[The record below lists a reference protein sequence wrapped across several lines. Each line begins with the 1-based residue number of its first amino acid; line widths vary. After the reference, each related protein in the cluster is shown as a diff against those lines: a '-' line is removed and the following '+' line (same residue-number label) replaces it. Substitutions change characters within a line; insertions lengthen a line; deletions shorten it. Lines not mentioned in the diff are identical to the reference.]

1 LALPLLNKKNSIEK
15 PPQEI
20 GFIDHLEALRWH
32 LVRMAIALFICSVVA
47 YIYIGEIFD
56 YIILAPTHK
65 DFPSYIWLCKLGEM
79 AHIPSLCLEDV
90 QISFQNTQLSGQFMM
105 SFSASFLFGFIVSFP
120 YLVWELW
127 RFIKPALTTRELKNS
142 RGILFWISL
151 LFFVGVW
158 FGYFIITP
166 YTVNFF
172 ASYTLSSQFQNI
184 IKIDDYLDSVMSL
197 VLGTGLVFEL
207 PVAVYFLSKLGMLTP
222 LFMKTYRKYAVV
234 IILIV
239 AAVITPPDVVS
250 QIIVSIQLWILYE
263 LSIFISAKVQKERIR
278 KEKEF
283 FSS

>member
-1 LALPLLNKKNSIEK
+1 
-15 PPQEI
+15 
-20 GFIDHLEALRWH
+20 
-32 LVRMAIALFICSVVA
+32 MAYA
-47 YIYIGEIFD
+47 
-56 YIILAPTHK
+56 
-65 DFPSYIWLCKLGEM
+65 
-79 AHIPSLCLEDV
+79 
-90 QISFQNTQLSGQFMM
+90 
-105 SFSASFLFGFIVSFP
+105 
-120 YLVWELW
+120 
-127 RFIKPALTTRELKNS
+127 
-142 RGILFWISL
+142 SL

-250 QIIVSIQLWILYE
+250 QIIVTIPLWILYE